1 MTTATFTNLVQSDLR
16 RVEDLMR
23 AQAAGHHPDLI
34 AALEH
39 LISAGGKRLRPTLTL
54 LVGKMLGAED
64 EPLITLAAAVELL
77 HTATLVHDD
86 LIDGSLLRRG
96 IPTLNASWSPAAT
109 VLTGD
114 FMFARSADMAAQVGS
129 IRVMRLFAGTL
140 AIIVEGELAQMFDGP
155 GRLAD
160 RDAYYKRIY
169 AKTASMFVLATEG
182 AAALAGVPEEMI
194 QRARCFGHDLGIA
207 YQIVDDILD
216 FTGEQAKLGKP
227 VGSDLRHGLIT
238 MPTLCYLEANPDDP
252 ALQTVISGGVLGSE
266 AVEGLIERI
275 RSSDAIAVAAE
286 DARRFA
292 RSALACLDSLPATIE
307 RDALHALADYIVER
321 DF

>member
-1 MTTATFTNLVQSDLR
+1 LTTATFTNLVQSDLR

-155 GRLAD
+155 GFAD

-169 AKTASMFVLATEG
+169 AKTASMFILATEG

-194 QRARCFGHDLGIA
+194 QQARCFGHDLGIA

-216 FTGEQAKLGKP
+216 FTGEQVKLGKP

-238 MPTLCYLEANPDDP
+238 MPTLCYLEAHPDD
-252 ALQTVISGGVLGSE
+252 ADLQTVIAGGVLGNDV
-266 AVEGLIERI
+266 VEGLIERI
-275 RSSDAIAVAAE
+275 RSSDAIAVAAGE
-286 DARRFA
+286 ARRFA
-292 RSALACLDSLPATIE
+292 RSALDCLERLPVSEE
-307 RDALHALADYIVER
+307 RMALRELANYIVER